1 MKSEKFVSAPT
12 FHFFCTFSLREKVL
26 SFEKTQ
32 DSLGFLLTY
41 SYLCNKIVRIVTM
54 SRKNNSTRNHRGMQV
69 VTLCIS
75 TTMVLI
81 LLGMVVFFVLSA
93 RNLSA
98 HMKENFTVSVM
109 LNDSLTVNDA
119 KLFCRELYHRP
130 YSHNIDYISK
140 EQAQK
145 EQIEELGSDPTEF
158 LRFNPF
164 PATLE
169 IKLKADYANSD
180 SLKTIVKELQ
190 KDSRVSDLAYME
202 DLMDKVNLNLK
213 RLSAVLLFLAV
224 LLTCVS
230 FSLISNTVRLSVYAR
245 RFVIHTMKLV
255 GASWGFIRRPFLRQ
269 AMLVGVIAAVLA
281 IGALGVMLYALWLTE
296 PEMAVIITWD
306 VLVITAVSVLLF
318 GLVITALCAWLAVN
332 KFLKMTAGELY
343 RI

>member
-1 MKSEKFVSAPT
+1 
-12 FHFFCTFSLREKVL
+12 
-26 SFEKTQ
+26 
-32 DSLGFLLTY
+32 
-41 SYLCNKIVRIVTM
+41 M
-54 SRKNNSTRNHRGMQV
+54 SRKNNNTRNHRGMQV

-98 HMKENFTVSVM
+98 HMKENLTVSVM
-109 LNDSLTVNDA
+109 LKDSLTVNDA

-140 EQAQK
+140 EQAQR
-145 EQIEELGSDPTEF
+145 EQIKELGSDPTEF
-158 LRFNPF
+158 LGFNPF

-169 IKLKADYANSD
+169 INLKADYANRD
-180 SLKTIVKELQ
+180 SLKWIVKELQ
-190 KDSRVSDLAYME
+190 KDHRVSDLAYME
-202 DLMDKVNLNLK
+202 DLMDKVNMNLS

-281 IGALGVMLYALWLTE
+281 IAALGAMLYALWMTE
-296 PEMAVIITWD
+296 PELTAIVTWQ